1 MQACFFSKI
10 VICIII
16 CVQNRNYKAQILFN
30 MKTLKIS
37 FLILTVAILTTC
49 GSQYK
54 MVTTIDRHGKANREI
69 YAFGKFDTVSKMMSK
84 NPYMFDFE
92 KDWDTAFFTLT
103 KFDTHGSE
111 KGFNMKISKRVTSIA
126 QYTKELQGYN
136 ENQMLAVPEESL
148 VKKTGW
154 FYTKYSFKTVYH
166 QYKYTMPVSID
177 EYLNKEEQILW
188 SQGGLDNYKSYS
200 GSEMSEYLNTI
211 GDKYLEWIFRNFFE
225 ISLETIKKYSDKY
238 DFEGEKDEV
247 HKKVKELVKE
257 AIDVNPEKVC
267 EGLDIHFKTTYF
279 SKLYNNNSESMN
291 QEFEE
296 ATSVAGLLLD
306 EISYELVIPGKLLQT
321 NTPIIESGTLKWKV
335 DGFRLLFDDY
345 TLTAEYRVANRWAFV
360 LTGLLVLVAGGGM
373 VIIRHKKYTL

>member
-1 MQACFFSKI
+1 M
-10 VICIII
+10 
-16 CVQNRNYKAQILFN
+16 KAP
-30 MKTLKIS
+30 KIS
-37 FLILTVAILTTC
+37 FVILTTIMLASC

-54 MVTTIDRHGKANREI
+54 MVTTIDRHGKANRDI
-69 YAFGKFDTVSKMMSK
+69 YAFGKFDTVSKAMSK

-92 KDWDTAFFTLT
+92 KDWDTAYFTMT
-103 KFDTHGSE
+103 KYDTNGS
-111 KGFNMKISKRVTSIA
+111 KKSFNMRISKSVTSIE
-126 QYTKELQGYN
+126 QYTKELQGYK
-136 ENQMLAVPEESL
+136 ENQMLAVPEELL

-166 QYKYTMPVSID
+166 QYNYKMPVSID
-177 EYLNKEEQILW
+177 EFLNKEEQILW
-188 SQGGLDNYKSYS
+188 TQGGLEKYHSYS
-200 GSEMSEYLNTI
+200 GGEMSEYLNTI
-211 GDKYLEWIFRNFFE
+211 GDKYLEWIFCNFFE

-238 DFEGEKDEV
+238 DLEGQKDEV
-247 HKKVKELVKE
+247 YKKVKKLVKE

-279 SKLYNNNSESMN
+279 SKLYNNNSELLN

-296 ATSVAGLLLD
+296 AIFVAGLLLD

-321 NTPIIESGTLKWKV
+321 NAPIIESGTLKWKV

-360 LTGLLVLVAGGGM
+360 LTGLIVCIAAGSIVMVLV
-373 VIIRHKKYTL
+373 RRKNKH

>member
-1 MQACFFSKI
+1 
-10 VICIII
+10 
-16 CVQNRNYKAQILFN
+16 

-37 FLILTVAILTTC
+37 FVILTVAMLVSC

-103 KFDTHGSE
+103 KYDTHSSE
-111 KGFNMKISKRVTSIA
+111 KSFNMRISKRVASIE

-136 ENQMLAVPEESL
+136 ENQMLAVPQESL

-166 QYKYTMPVSID
+166 QYKYKMPVSID

-188 SQGGLDNYKSYS
+188 SQGGLEKYHSYS
-200 GSEMSEYLNTI
+200 GGEMSEYLNTI

-238 DFEGEKDEV
+238 DLEGQKDEIY
-247 HKKVKELVKE
+247 KKVKELVKE

-279 SKLYNNNSESMN
+279 SILYNNNSELLN
-291 QEFEE
+291 QEFEG

-306 EISYELVIPGKLLQT
+306 EISYELVIPGKLLHA
-321 NTPIIESGTLKWKV
+321 NAPIIESGTLKWKV
-335 DGFRLLFDDY
+335 DGFRLLFDDC
-345 TLTAEYRVANRWAFV
+345 TLTAEYRVANRWAFL

-373 VIIRHKKYTL
+373 VIMRHKKYTL

>member
-1 MQACFFSKI
+1 
-10 VICIII
+10 
-16 CVQNRNYKAQILFN
+16 

-37 FLILTVAILTTC
+37 FVILTVAMLVSC

-103 KFDTHGSE
+103 KYDTHSSE
-111 KGFNMKISKRVTSIA
+111 KSFNMRISKRVASIE

-136 ENQMLAVPEESL
+136 ENQMLAVPQESL

-166 QYKYTMPVSID
+166 QYKYKMPVSID

-188 SQGGLDNYKSYS
+188 SQGGLEKYHSYS
-200 GSEMSEYLNTI
+200 GGEMSEYLNTI

-238 DFEGEKDEV
+238 DLEGQKDEIY
-247 HKKVKELVKE
+247 KKVKELVKE

-267 EGLDIHFKTTYF
+267 DGLDIHFKTTYF
-279 SKLYNNNSESMN
+279 SKLYNNNSESLN
-291 QEFEE
+291 QEFED

-306 EISYELVIPGKLLQT
+306 EICYELMIPGILLQT
-321 NTPIIESGTLKWKV
+321 NAPIIESGTLKWKV

-345 TLTAEYRVANRWAFV
+345 TLTAEYRVANRWAFL
-360 LTGLLVLVAGGGM
+360 LTGLLVFVAGGGM
-373 VIIRHKKYTL
+373 IIISRGCKKSIN